1 MVIDTRAE
9 ILLRKRSK
17 RKTKSYLVEQERVKT
32 GRSIISLTL
41 FVTSIVLIGLLSFS
55 IILLNFQVAQN
66 QLIINEKREEINYQS
81 EIKERL
87 NFRIAQLQ
95 SPQRIYEEAVINLGM
110 SNPDEINYIN
120 IDTYQL
126 VEQQKSLDEDQDT
139 QVGSSG
145 YESFFNPEFKED
157 VYKTILTLLFP

>member
-1 MVIDTRAE
+1 MIDTRAE

-17 RKTKSYLVEQERVKT
+17 RKNKSYLVEQERVKT
-32 GRSIISLTL
+32 GRSIISLT
-41 FVTSIVLIGLLSFS
+41 FFITSVVLIGLLSFS

-66 QLIINEKREEINYQS
+66 QLIINEIRKEINYQS

-110 SNPDEINYIN
+110 FSPDEINYIN
-120 IDTYQL
+120 IDTSQL

-139 QVGSSG
+139 QIGSSG
-145 YESFFNPEFKED
+145 YESFFNSEFKED

>member
-32 GRSIISLTL
+32 RRSIISLT
-41 FVTSIVLIGLLSFS
+41 FFITSIVLIGLLSFS

-145 YESFFNPEFKED
+145 YESFFNSEFKED

>member
-1 MVIDTRAE
+1 VIDTRAE

-17 RKTKSYLVEQERVKT
+17 RKKKSYLVKQERVKT
-32 GRSIISLTL
+32 GSSMISLT
-41 FVTSIVLIGLLSFS
+41 FFITSIVLIGLLCFS
-55 IILLNFQVAQN
+55 IILLNFQIAQN
-66 QLIINEKREEINYQS
+66 QLKINNTRKEINYQS

-95 SPQRIYEEAVINLGM
+95 SPQRIFEEAIANLGM
-110 SNPDEINYIN
+110 SNPDEINYLN
-120 IDTYQL
+120 IDTFQL
-126 VEQQKSLDEDQDT
+126 VEQQKLLEENQDT

-145 YESFFNPEFKED
+145 FENFFNPEFKED

>member
-1 MVIDTRAE
+1 MINTRAE

-32 GRSIISLTL
+32 RRSIISLT
-41 FVTSIVLIGLLSFS
+41 FFITSIVLIGLLSFS
-55 IILLNFQVAQN
+55 IILLNFQAAQS
-66 QLIINEKREEINYQS
+66 QLTINEIRKEINYQS

-87 NFRIAQLQ
+87 NFKIAQLQ
-95 SPQRIYEEAVINLGM
+95 SPQRIYEEAIVNLSM

-126 VEQQKSLDEDQDT
+126 VKQQKSLEEDQDT

-157 VYKTILTLLFP
+157 IYKTILTLLFP

>member
-1 MVIDTRAE
+1 MIDTRAE

-32 GRSIISLTL
+32 GRSIIPLTF
-41 FVTSIVLIGLLSFS
+41 FVTSIILIGLLSFS
-55 IILLNFQVAQN
+55 IILLNFQVAQD
-66 QLIINEKREEINYQS
+66 QLIINETREEINYQG

-145 YESFFNPEFKED
+145 YESFFNSEFKED